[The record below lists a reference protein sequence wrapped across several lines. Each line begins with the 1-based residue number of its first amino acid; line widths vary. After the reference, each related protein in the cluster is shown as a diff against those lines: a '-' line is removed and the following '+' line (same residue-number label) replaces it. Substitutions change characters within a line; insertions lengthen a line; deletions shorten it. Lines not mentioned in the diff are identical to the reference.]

1 MKHIFI
7 RFFFLVGLFTSLAFF
22 PLSLLAQTAKPDEE
36 WAKVVAGAKKE
47 GKVVVSVPASAELR
61 KKMEEVFRKRF
72 PGIDLELLPARGAS
86 NINRILEE
94 NKAGLHYFDLHV
106 GGTNSIVAGLLAQG
120 ILEPV
125 PPFMIL
131 AEVKD
136 AKNWWGGHIW
146 ADNARQHI
154 YMFQAYLTETIW
166 YNAEEVKPEEVRSY
180 DDLLLPKWKGKIAIL
195 DPRTPGSGDSTWG
208 FLWAT
213 KGEEYLRKLVAQDMI
228 IGRNQRQLAESVAK
242 GKASLSIGLSYY
254 VYRPFVKADLPV
266 KPLPTPKEGSYASS
280 GSGNLA
286 VLKSAPHPNATKVFV
301 NWLLSQEGQE
311 VFTRA
316 MGQASRRFDVDT
328 TWTKEFGHI
337 AAKEVLTPERFF
349 ALENQ
354 SEEKIN
360 KVRKPAAAL
369 ARKLLD

>member
-7 RFFFLVGLFTSLAFF
+7 RLFFLVGLFTSLAFF

-36 WAKVVAGAKKE
+36 WAKVVAAAKKE

-106 GGTNSIVAGLLAQG
+106 GGTNSIVTGLLAQG

-154 YMFQAYLTETIW
+154 YMFQAYLTEKQSH
-166 YNAEEVKPEEVRSY
+166 NAEEVKPEEVRSY

>member
-106 GGTNSIVAGLLAQG
+106 GGTNSIVTGLLAQG

-166 YNAEEVKPEEVRSY
+166 YNAEEVEPEEVRSY